1 MPRNKLTKKKIF
13 FAAVD
18 SFSDKG
24 FKSCTMQEIADKVNI
39 KAPSIYKHFAN
50 KKEILTDI
58 FDYYR
63 ENFSKHRLS
72 IDKIIE
78 AIDNEPIGKVFP
90 KLFIIFDTED
100 EYTLMM
106 KISKIVIEMSH
117 KNKEA
122 KKVFQ
127 TTFLEEPTKYLN
139 EVFTKLIDLG
149 KIKSFDYE
157 TLTFQMVAFSVTLF
171 ELTASSGSVSKEIE
185 TKYKNGIAMLA
196 RGFERADLLLK

>member
-18 SFSDKG
+18 SFSEKG

-58 FDYYR
+58 FDFYK
-63 ENFSKHRLS
+63 ENFSKHRLP
-72 IDKIIE
+72 IEKIIE
-78 AIDNEPIGKVFP
+78 AIDNEPIGKSFP
-90 KLFIIFDTED
+90 KLFITFDTED
-100 EYTLMM
+100 EYTMMM

-139 EVFTKLIDLG
+139 DVFTKLIDSG
-149 KIKSFDYE
+149 KLKSFDYE